1 MIYIQ
6 NNAAIN
12 PAKIMENIEL
22 PKKPQPWDHIVV
34 NNIPGTPPSGPPK
47 LRAASNALKHGLY
60 SSEFVFATASDKS
73 LFEVLLHD
81 FREEYQPIT
90 ATESSLVQEL
100 AELKYRYLKVQKLH
114 SSTLRE
120 EVLRQA
126 KNAEPTPVG
135 ETPTETDIEARAYLK
150 LVESS
155 PGFRLFQREMER
167 LPNRI
172 HKVIARLHI
181 NLKLR
186 DELAF
191 WTYKPY
197 PSQPSP
203 EPEPSEAPKPIDIEA
218 KSEDKSKTQETKPKR
233 KPGQE
238 NWPSVCADRHEFYK
252 VWDEELDE
260 KHRQIVLTGEPDDY
274 RRRAFFE
281 MCGHDLA
288 QMKAWLA
295 HREFEKENEPKL

>member
-1 MIYIQ
+1 MNYFK
-6 NNAAIN
+6 NNGTIN
-12 PAKIMENIEL
+12 RDNFMENIDQSQS
-22 PKKPQPWDHIVV
+22 PKNPMPWDHIVP
-34 NNIPGTPPSGPPK
+34 NNIPGTPPSGPAK
-47 LRAASNALKHGLY
+47 LRSASNALKHGLY
-60 SSEFVFATASDKS
+60 SSEFVFATASDKN
-73 LFEVLLHD
+73 LFEILLHD

-114 SSTLRE
+114 ASTLRE

-126 KNAEPTPVG
+126 QNAEPAPLG
-135 ETPTETDIEARAYLK
+135 QIPTETDLEARAYLK
-150 LVESS
+150 LVETS

-172 HKVIARLHI
+172 HKVIARLHT

-186 DELAF
+186 DDLAF

-203 EPEPSEAPKPIDIEA
+203 EPEPIEAPKPIEVEA
-218 KSEDKSKTQETKPKR
+218 KAKTKETTTKPKFR
-233 KPGQE
+233 MP
-238 NWPSVCADRHEFYK
+238 NWPPVLADRHEFYDM
-252 VWDEELDE
+252 WDNKLAPEDRHLA
-260 KHRQIVLTGEPDDY
+260 LTGEPDDY
-274 RRRAFFE
+274 RRKAFFE

-295 HREFEKENEPKL
+295 QREFEKEQTLSSN